1 MFSQAVQ
8 PGLADFFL
16 MPTHKP
22 VIIPELFGEL
32 VHSDTQRWTVIH
44 TKPRQEKKLAEYATR
59 EGIIYYLPQIESSH
73 VYNHRKVSF
82 QVPMFPGY
90 IFVRIGE
97 LEKHRL
103 SISGGVVNFIRV
115 LNQEELLGELRN
127 IYHTRKSKLDM
138 ENTLWLDQGLQ
149 VEVIK
154 GPLKGVRGVVESHE
168 KIGEVQ
174 LQINILRQAVR
185 VKIKPDNLKILG
197 EYTLV
202 EI

>member
-1 MFSQAVQ
+1 LFSQAAQ

>member
-1 MFSQAVQ
+1 LFSQVAK

-22 VIIPELFGEL
+22 VVISELFGEL
-32 VHSDTQRWTVIH
+32 VPSDTQRWTVIH
-44 TKPRQEKKLAEYATR
+44 TKPRQEKKLADYATR
-59 EGIIYYLPQIESSH
+59 EGITYYLPQIESSH

-90 IFVRIGE
+90 IFVRINE
-97 LEKHRL
+97 TEKQRL
-103 SISGGVVNFIRV
+103 SISGCIVNFIRV
-115 LNQEELLGELRN
+115 LNQDELLGELRN

-138 ENTLWLDQGLQ
+138 ENTVWLDQGLQ
-149 VEVIK
+149 VEVVK
-154 GPLKGVRGVVESHE
+154 GPLKGVRGVVESHD

>member
-1 MFSQAVQ
+1 MFSQAAQ